1 MFKKLRGMEAKHEAE
16 MLHRAA
22 AYCSTAER
30 CIHDVRKKMASAGLS
45 PESEERIIA
54 RLIEEKFIDEA
65 RFCRSFVNDKLRF
78 NEWGRIKTSYELR
91 RKGIAQSVIDEA
103 LGQIDEDDYRRI
115 LTDLL
120 RRKKRTVRSVSDTDL
135 FVKLCRFA
143 ANKGYEQSLVIQCV
157 RELCQGGAFDDDD
170 LE

>member
-1 MFKKLRGMEAKHEAE
+1 MFEKLKETEIRDEAE

-22 AYCSTAER
+22 AYCSIAER
-30 CIHDVRKKMASAGLS
+30 CIYDVRKKIASAGLS

-65 RFCRSFVNDKLRF
+65 RFCRCFVSDKSRF
-78 NEWGRIKTSYELR
+78 NEWGRIKMSGALR
-91 RKGIAQSVIDEA
+91 RKGIAQSLIDEA
-103 LGQIDEDDYRRI
+103 LSRIDEDDYRRI
-115 LTDLL
+115 LTELL
-120 RRKKRTVRSVSDTDL
+120 IRKKRTVRSVSDTDL

-143 ANKGYEQSLVIQCV
+143 VNKGYEQSLVVQCV
-157 RELCQGGAFDDDD
+157 KKLCQGGRFDDDD

>member
-143 ANKGYEQSLVIQCV
+143 ANKGYEQSLIVQCV
-157 RELCQGGAFDDDD
+157 RELCNGGAFGDDN

>member
-1 MFKKLRGMEAKHEAE
+1 MFKNLREMETKSEAE

-30 CIHDVRKKMASAGLS
+30 CIHDVRKKIASAGLS

-78 NEWGRIKTSYELR
+78 NEWGRIKTNYELR
-91 RKGIAQSVIDEA
+91 RKGVAQGVIDEA
-103 LGQIDEDDYRRI
+103 LSQIDEDEYRRV

-120 RRKKRTVRSVSDTDL
+120 RRKKRTVRSVSDADL

-143 ANKGYEQSLVIQCV
+143 ANKGYEQSLVVQCV
-157 RELCQGGAFDDDD
+157 RHLCQGGSFDDDD
-170 LE
+170 LG